1 MKLPKGAVV
10 AVVDGER
17 LVMFRN
23 TGDGEPQLSAIPTP
37 AVDDAGSGSGG
48 HRSSAANPDNDTQAE
63 DGFANGVADV
73 LNRWALSGKLDELV
87 VIAAPKTLGELRK
100 NWHKELQ
107 AKLIG
112 EIDKDL
118 TGQSGDQIAAAI
130 ARA

>member
-23 TGDGEPQLSAIPTP
+23 TGDGEPRLSAIPTP

-73 LNRWALSGKLDELV
+73 LNRWALSGKMDELV

-107 AKLIG
+107 AKLIC